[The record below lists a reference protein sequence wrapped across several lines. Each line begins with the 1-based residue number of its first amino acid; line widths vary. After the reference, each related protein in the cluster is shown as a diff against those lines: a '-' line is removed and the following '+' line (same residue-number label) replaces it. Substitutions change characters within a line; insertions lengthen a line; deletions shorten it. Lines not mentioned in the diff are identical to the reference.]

1 MDFEPGWAIL
11 AGLVGGAVMAAI
23 LYMGIFMLPDQM
35 KMNLFMMLGSMV
47 LPVGAA
53 AIVIGAMMHAGMSV
67 VFGLIHGAIFA
78 AADIDSAEAA
88 WGLLFGLVHWAVV
101 GMALGMMPMMHP
113 RMSYKGPRIIPQ
125 AGGNSFSQDLLD
137 PPGFYALGYPPMT
150 AMGFLMLHLVFGVI
164 VGALYGAWAG

>member
-11 AGLVGGAVMAAI
+11 AGLIGGTVMAAI
-23 LYMGIFMLPDQM
+23 LYMGIVMMPQQM
-35 KMNLFMMLGSMV
+35 KMNLFMMLGSMM

-53 AIVIGAMMHAGMSV
+53 AFVMGAMMHAGMSV
-67 VFGLIHGAIFA
+67 AFGLIHGAVFS
-78 AADIDSAEAA
+78 AADIDSAQAA

-101 GMALGMMPMMHP
+101 GMALGMLPMMHP
-113 RMSYKGPRIIPQ
+113 RIRDGEIE
-125 AGGNSFSQDLLD
+125 A
-137 PPGFYALGYPPMT
+137 PGFYALRYPPLT